1 MNISLTIS
9 PGCDG
14 GKFLCKGKPPVP
26 EMQKN
31 SVEMGEWIN
40 WKEDLNQTIDV
51 LGKYFF

>member
-14 GKFLCKGKPPVP
+14 GKFLCKGKTPVP

-31 SVEMGEWIN
+31 SVEIGERIN
-40 WKEDLNQTIDV
+40 RKEGLNQTIEA
-51 LGKYFF
+51 LEKYFF